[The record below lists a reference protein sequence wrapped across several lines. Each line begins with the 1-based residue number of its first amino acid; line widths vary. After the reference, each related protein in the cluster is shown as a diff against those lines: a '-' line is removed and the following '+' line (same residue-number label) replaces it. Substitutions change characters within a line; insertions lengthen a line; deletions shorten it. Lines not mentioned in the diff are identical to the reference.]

1 MVLSVFGIA
10 NRAISVINPH
20 RRAKLRRAAGYTIAA
35 DGTQIPRYDE
45 IGDLLVNVQSLS
57 TTDLMKA
64 DGLNLQGNKNSV
76 YLQGNWNG
84 IIRADQTGGDILILD
99 GYEWLVAL
107 VLESWP
113 EWTKVLVTQQ
123 TTKPINF

>member
-1 MVLSVFGIA
+1 MVLNVFSIA

-45 IGDLLVNVQSLS
+45 IGEMLVNVQSVS
-57 TTDLMKA
+57 TSDLMKA
-64 DGLNLQGNKNSV
+64 DGLNLQGNKSAV
-76 YLQGNWNG
+76 YLVGDWNG

-99 GYEWLVAL
+99 GYEWLVTL

-123 TTKPINF
+123 SPKPPR